1 MRYMSMF
8 QLIHTLEKWTFPQLE
23 RVMEQSREIPLRSS
37 LNSQHGSGYSLVH
50 HSWMKQ
56 QNDRYDDLGGVI
68 RSHPH
73 EEYLHVISWVLDYF
87 HFQL

>member
-56 QNDRYDDLGGVI
+56 QNDRYDDSGGGM
-68 RSHPH
+68 
-73 EEYLHVISWVLDYF
+73 
-87 HFQL
+87 